1 MSYTGPSHTGPGH
14 TGSGHSSP
22 RHTGPGYVSLRYTVV
37 DSPIGPLTLAES
49 DGAVAGL
56 WMAAQSPTDL
66 GGRDGTVLPALRE
79 QLAGWF
85 AGELTDFDVPLA
97 ATGTAFQQR
106 VWVAL
111 RTIPYG
117 ATWTYGQLA
126 AAIGNPAASR
136 AVGLANGRNPISIV
150 VPCHRVVGSGGAL
163 TGYAGG
169 IERKRWLLD
178 HEAGRAD
185 RLF

>member
-1 MSYTGPSHTGPGH
+1 MSHTGPSHTGPGH
-14 TGSGHSSP
+14 SSP
-22 RHTGPGYVSLRYTVV
+22 RHSSLRHTVV
-37 DSPIGPLTLAES
+37 DSPIGPLTLVES

-56 WMAAQSPTDL
+56 WTAAQSPTDL
-66 GGRDGTVLPALRE
+66 GGRNGTVLPALRE
-79 QLAGWF
+79 QLASWF
-85 AGELTDFDVPLA
+85 AGELTEFDVLLA
-97 ATGTAFQQR
+97 ARGTAFQQR
-106 VWVAL
+106 VWAAL

-126 AAIGNPAASR
+126 AAIGSPAASR

-150 VPCHRVVGSGGAL
+150 VPCHRVVGSSGAL

>member
-1 MSYTGPSHTGPGH
+1 MSHTGPGH
-14 TGSGHSSP
+14 TGPGPSSLRYSSP
-22 RHTGPGYVSLRYTVV
+22 RHTVV
-37 DSPIGPLTLAES
+37 DSPIGPLTLVES

-56 WMAAQSPTDL
+56 WTDAQSPTDL
-66 GGRDGTVLPALRE
+66 GGRDGRVLPALRE

-85 AGELTDFDVPLA
+85 AGELNEFDVPLA
-97 ATGTAFQQR
+97 VAGTAFQQR

-117 ATWTYGQLA
+117 DTWTYGELA

-150 VPCHRVVGSGGAL
+150 VPCHRVVGSSGAL

-178 HEAGRAD
+178 HEADRAD